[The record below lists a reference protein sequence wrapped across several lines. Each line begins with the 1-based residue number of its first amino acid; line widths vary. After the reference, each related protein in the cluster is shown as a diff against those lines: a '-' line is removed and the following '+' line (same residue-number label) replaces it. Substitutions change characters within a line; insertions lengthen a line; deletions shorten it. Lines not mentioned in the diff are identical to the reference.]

1 MKLKETQLSAEFLS
15 AVQKCAGEVYFD
27 TSAGDHLNL
36 KSELSELVFTVIINK
51 LDALDYHITFEARD
65 SDIIGKYLV

>member
-1 MKLKETQLSAEFLS
+1 MKLKDKALSAEFLS

-36 KSELSELVFTVIINK
+36 KSELIELVFAVIVNK
-51 LDALDYHITFEARD
+51 LDTLDYGITFDARD
-65 SDIIGKYLV
+65 SDIIGKYLI